1 VVRKQEAGVGMS
13 VKPENRKKTVNRR
26 QSKRRNHILALFTV
40 GLIFILFT
48 SFVQPFS
55 SVQLWLSDQLF
66 LAGPPSPNI
75 VVVGIDDATL
85 QSYGKWSD
93 WSRGLHAQA
102 IENLKAAGAKVIGFD
117 ILFVDVSTD
126 DSLLTAAID
135 NAGNV
140 ALAEVGSQ
148 PLPLTGNKITYDNFL
163 LPVPA
168 FREASRTIGHANI
181 IPDRDGKV
189 RRLPL
194 VVQDNAGQT
203 YPSLSLAM
211 LHALFSMPL
220 PSDYIRQ
227 DGALRLLA
235 RDIPVDNEYQLR
247 INFSADSESRPYLS
261 YGDVI
266 RGDFDPLVVK
276 NKIVIIGM
284 TATGEVDSWAIPT
297 SSVKVPGVYIHAAAM
312 DTILRSQFLTEAG
325 TLTTLWIMLLL
336 LVVTGLALPFIRL
349 KWGGALV
356 AALFAG
362 YLFVTFAV
370 FDHGYILNLLYPP
383 MLLPVIYIGS
393 IVAMIVIE
401 QSDKRFVKDLF
412 GRYVSPQ
419 VADQI
424 LDLADAGRLQLGGER
439 REVTILFADIRQFT
453 RMSEQMSPEAI
464 VNMLN
469 TYLSVIIDR
478 VLENDGMVNKF
489 AGDNIM
495 AVWNAPQRQQEHAR
509 LAAKAAWEAQQ
520 AISEM
525 EAKDASLPRV
535 QFGIGIN
542 TGEVLAGNVGSSGRT
557 EYTVIGDAVNLA
569 SRICGATPG
578 TEVWLGP
585 ETYRQIKEHVEAVPL
600 DPQAFK
606 GKTER
611 VVVYRLAGWK

>member
-1 VVRKQEAGVGMS
+1 METPA
-13 VKPENRKKTVNRR
+13 KPENRKKTVNRR
-26 QSKRRNHILALFTV
+26 RSKLRSHIQALFGV
-40 GLIFILFT
+40 GLLFIIFT
-48 SFVQPFS
+48 SLVQPFS

-66 LAGPPSPNI
+66 MAEPPSPNI

-93 WSRGLHAQA
+93 WSRNLHAQA
-102 IENLKAAGAKVIGFD
+102 IDNLKAAGAKVIGFD
-117 ILFVDVSTD
+117 IIFTDVSSD
-126 DSLLTAAID
+126 DASMAAAIT

-140 ALAEVGSQ
+140 VLPVVGSQ
-148 PLPLTGNKITYDNFL
+148 TLPPIDNEITYDHFL

-168 FREASRTIGHANI
+168 FWEAIRATGHANI

-189 RRLPL
+189 RRVPL
-194 VVQDNAGQT
+194 VVRDSAGDT

-211 LHALFSMPL
+211 LYALASMPL

-227 DGALRLLA
+227 DGALNLLA
-235 RDIPVDNEYQLR
+235 RDVPVDKEYQLC
-247 INFSADSESRPYLS
+247 INFSPESESRPYLS

-266 RGDFDPLVVK
+266 SGNFDPSVVK
-276 NKIVIIGM
+276 NKIVVIGM
-284 TATGEVDSWAIPT
+284 TATGELDSWSIPT
-297 SSVKVPGVYIHAAAM
+297 SSVKVPGVYIHAAVM

-325 TLTTLWIMLLL
+325 TAMTFLIMLLL
-336 LVVTGLALPFIRL
+336 LVITGLALPFIRL
-349 KWGGALV
+349 KWGGVLV

-362 YLFVTFAV
+362 YLVVSFVA

-383 MLLPVIYIGS
+383 MLLPVIYISS
-393 IVAMIVIE
+393 IVTMIVIE
-401 QSDKRFVKDLF
+401 RSDKRFVTDLF

-424 LDLADAGRLQLGGER
+424 LNLADTGTLQLGGEM

-453 RMSEQMSPEAI
+453 KMSEQMSPEEI
-464 VNMLN
+464 VHMLN
-469 TYLSVIIDR
+469 TYLSVMIDR
-478 VLENDGMVNKF
+478 VLENSGMVNKF

-495 AVWNAPQRQQEHAR
+495 AVWNAPQAQKEHAR
-509 LAAKAAWEAQQ
+509 LAAKAAWESQQ
-520 AISEM
+520 AIVEM
-525 EAKDASLPRV
+525 QAKDASLPRV

-569 SRICGATPG
+569 SRICSATPG

-585 ETYRQIKEHVEAVPL
+585 ETYRQIKEHVEAVAL
-600 DPQAFK
+600 EPQAFK
-606 GKTER
+606 GKTEN
-611 VVVYRLAGWK
+611 VVVFRLTGWK

>member
-1 VVRKQEAGVGMS
+1 METPA
-13 VKPENRKKTVNRR
+13 KPENRKKTVNRR
-26 QSKRRNHILALFTV
+26 RSKLRSHIQALFGV
-40 GLIFILFT
+40 GLLFIIFT
-48 SFVQPFS
+48 SLVQPFS

-66 LAGPPSPNI
+66 MAEPPSPNI

-93 WSRGLHAQA
+93 WSRNLHAQA
-102 IENLKAAGAKVIGFD
+102 IDNLKAAGAKVIGFD
-117 ILFVDVSTD
+117 IIFTDVSSD
-126 DSLLTAAID
+126 DASMAAAIV

-140 ALAEVGSQ
+140 VLPVVGSQ
-148 PLPLTGNKITYDNFL
+148 TLPPIDNEITYDHFL

-168 FREASRTIGHANI
+168 FWEAIRATGHANI

-189 RRLPL
+189 RRVPL
-194 VVQDNAGQT
+194 VVRDSAGDT

-211 LHALFSMPL
+211 LYALASMPL

-227 DGALRLLA
+227 DGALNLLA
-235 RDIPVDNEYQLR
+235 RDVPVDKEYQLC
-247 INFSADSESRPYLS
+247 INFSPESESRPYLS

-266 RGDFDPLVVK
+266 SGNFDPSVVK
-276 NKIVIIGM
+276 NKIVVIGM
-284 TATGEVDSWAIPT
+284 TATGELDSWSIPT
-297 SSVKVPGVYIHAAAM
+297 SSVKVPGVYIHAAVM

-325 TLTTLWIMLLL
+325 TAMTFLIMLLL
-336 LVVTGLALPFIRL
+336 LVITGLALPFIRL
-349 KWGGALV
+349 KWGGVLV

-362 YLFVTFAV
+362 YLVVSFVA

-383 MLLPVIYIGS
+383 MLLPVIYISS
-393 IVAMIVIE
+393 IVTMIVIE
-401 QSDKRFVKDLF
+401 RSDKRFVTDLF

-424 LDLADAGRLQLGGER
+424 LNLADTGTLQLGGEM

-453 RMSEQMSPEAI
+453 KMSEQMSPEEI
-464 VNMLN
+464 VHMLN
-469 TYLSVIIDR
+469 TYLSVMIDR
-478 VLENDGMVNKF
+478 VLENSGMVNKF

-495 AVWNAPQRQQEHAR
+495 AVWNAPQAQKEHAR
-509 LAAKAAWEAQQ
+509 LAAKAAWESQQ
-520 AISEM
+520 AIVEM
-525 EAKDASLPRV
+525 QAKDASLPRV

-569 SRICGATPG
+569 SRICSATPG

-585 ETYRQIKEHVEAVPL
+585 ETYRQIKEHVEAVAL
-600 DPQAFK
+600 EPQAFK
-606 GKTER
+606 GKTEN
-611 VVVYRLAGWK
+611 VVVFRLTGWK

>member
-1 VVRKQEAGVGMS
+1 METPA
-13 VKPENRKKTVNRR
+13 KPENRKKTVNRR
-26 QSKRRNHILALFTV
+26 RSKLRSHIQALFGV
-40 GLIFILFT
+40 GLLFIIFT
-48 SFVQPFS
+48 SLVQPFS

-66 LAGPPSPNI
+66 MAEPPSPNI

-93 WSRGLHAQA
+93 WSRNLHAQA
-102 IENLKAAGAKVIGFD
+102 IDNLKAAGAKVIGFD
-117 ILFVDVSTD
+117 IIFTDVSSD
-126 DSLLTAAID
+126 DASMAAAIV

-140 ALAEVGSQ
+140 VLPVVGSQ
-148 PLPLTGNKITYDNFL
+148 TLPPIDNEITYDHFL

-168 FREASRTIGHANI
+168 FWEAIRATGHANI

-189 RRLPL
+189 RRVPL
-194 VVQDNAGQT
+194 VVRDSAGDT

-211 LHALFSMPL
+211 LYALASMPL

-227 DGALRLLA
+227 DGALNLLA
-235 RDIPVDNEYQLR
+235 RDVPVDKEYQLC
-247 INFSADSESRPYLS
+247 INFSPESESRPYLS

-266 RGDFDPLVVK
+266 SGNFDPSVVK
-276 NKIVIIGM
+276 NKIVVIGM
-284 TATGEVDSWAIPT
+284 TATGELDSWSIPT
-297 SSVKVPGVYIHAAAM
+297 SSVKVPGVYIHTAVM

-325 TLTTLWIMLLL
+325 TAMTFLIMLLL
-336 LVVTGLALPFIRL
+336 LVITGLALPFIRL
-349 KWGGALV
+349 KWGGVLV

-362 YLFVTFAV
+362 YLVVSFVA

-383 MLLPVIYIGS
+383 MLLPVIYISS
-393 IVAMIVIE
+393 IVTMIVIE
-401 QSDKRFVKDLF
+401 RSDKRFVTDLF

-424 LDLADAGRLQLGGER
+424 LNLADTGTLQLGGEM

-453 RMSEQMSPEAI
+453 KMSEQMSPEEI
-464 VNMLN
+464 VHMLN
-469 TYLSVIIDR
+469 TYLSVMIDR
-478 VLENDGMVNKF
+478 VLENSGMVNKF

-495 AVWNAPQRQQEHAR
+495 AVWNAPQAQKEHAR
-509 LAAKAAWEAQQ
+509 LAAKAAWESQQ
-520 AISEM
+520 AIVEM
-525 EAKDASLPRV
+525 QAKDASLPRV

-569 SRICGATPG
+569 SRICSATPG

-585 ETYRQIKEHVEAVPL
+585 ETYRQIKEHVEAVAL
-600 DPQAFK
+600 EPQAFK
-606 GKTER
+606 GKTEN
-611 VVVYRLAGWK
+611 VVVFRLTGWK

>member
-1 VVRKQEAGVGMS
+1 METPA
-13 VKPENRKKTVNRR
+13 KPENRKKTVNRR
-26 QSKRRNHILALFTV
+26 RSKLRSHIQALFGV
-40 GLIFILFT
+40 GLLFIIFT
-48 SFVQPFS
+48 SLVQPFS

-66 LAGPPSPNI
+66 MAEPPSPNI

-93 WSRGLHAQA
+93 WSRNLHAQA
-102 IENLKAAGAKVIGFD
+102 IDNLKAAGAKVIGFD
-117 ILFVDVSTD
+117 IIFTDVSSD
-126 DSLLTAAID
+126 DASMAAAIT

-140 ALAEVGSQ
+140 VLPVVGSQ
-148 PLPLTGNKITYDNFL
+148 TLPPIDNEITYDHFL

-168 FREASRTIGHANI
+168 FWEAIRATGHANI

-189 RRLPL
+189 RRVPL
-194 VVQDNAGQT
+194 VVRDSAGDT

-211 LHALFSMPL
+211 LYALASMPL

-227 DGALRLLA
+227 DGALNLLA
-235 RDIPVDNEYQLR
+235 RDVPVDKEYQLC
-247 INFSADSESRPYLS
+247 INFSPESESRPYLS

-266 RGDFDPLVVK
+266 SGNFDPSVVK
-276 NKIVIIGM
+276 NKIVVIGM
-284 TATGEVDSWAIPT
+284 TATGELDSWSIPT
-297 SSVKVPGVYIHAAAM
+297 SSVKVPGVYIHAAVM

-325 TLTTLWIMLLL
+325 TAMTFLIMLLL
-336 LVVTGLALPFIRL
+336 LVITGLALPFIRL
-349 KWGGALV
+349 KWGGVLV

-362 YLFVTFAV
+362 YLVVSFVA

-383 MLLPVIYIGS
+383 MLLPVIYISS
-393 IVAMIVIE
+393 IVTMIVIE
-401 QSDKRFVKDLF
+401 RSDKRFVTDLF

-424 LDLADAGRLQLGGER
+424 LNLADTGTLQLGGEM

-453 RMSEQMSPEAI
+453 KMSEQMSPEEI
-464 VNMLN
+464 VHMLN
-469 TYLSVIIDR
+469 TYLSVMIDR
-478 VLENDGMVNKF
+478 VLENSGMVNKF

-495 AVWNAPQRQQEHAR
+495 AVWNAPQAQKEHAR
-509 LAAKAAWEAQQ
+509 LAAKAAWESQQ
-520 AISEM
+520 AIVEM
-525 EAKDASLPRV
+525 QAKDASLPRV

-569 SRICGATPG
+569 SRICSATPG

-585 ETYRQIKEHVEAVPL
+585 ETYRQIEEHVEAVAL
-600 DPQAFK
+600 EPQAFK
-606 GKTER
+606 GKTEN
-611 VVVYRLAGWK
+611 VVVFRLTGWK